1 MAISVDWALTK
12 VIFVPK
18 ADTTLVS
25 AGPPEIRELNV
36 DDFRLTLRD
45 LEDDPDGRPWPKTH
59 THETESTL
67 SGIVYARK
75 VQIIPPYTVE
85 FEDGQYAVNLIGANH
100 NILDVRVQNQVS
112 LNVSNSAGSTVP
124 AVTEQQAAVLIKSLL
139 NKLVTSQ
146 AEGKL
151 IIYDDDDV
159 TRLLEGRIWQ
169 DEAETIPYAGD
180 GIEVRERLQSP

>member
-36 DDFRLTLRD
+36 DSFRLSLRD
-45 LEDDPDGRPWPKTH
+45 LEDDLDGRPWQKTH

-75 VQIIPPYTVE
+75 VQILSPYTVE

-112 LNVSNSAGSTVP
+112 LNVANSAGSTVP
-124 AVTEQQAAVLIKSLL
+124 AVTEDTAVKLVKSLL

-146 AEGKL
+146 TEGKI

-159 TRLLEGRIWQ
+159 TRFLEAPIWE
-169 DEAETIPYAGD
+169 DENETVPYAGD
-180 GIEVRERLQSP
+180 GIEVRGRMQAP